1 MHLSIIALHLHAIY
15 LTYNKARK
23 CQMSLDIAQ
32 HHDYIR
38 LSYAAVIH
46 HVTTSTAWGKTLK
59 QQFFINT

>member
-1 MHLSIIALHLHAIY
+1 MVDMLQ
-15 LTYNKARK
+15 
-23 CQMSLDIAQ
+23 CQVSPDIAQ

-46 HVTTSTAWGKTLK
+46 NITTTAAWGETIK